1 MDCPENL
8 ESELKELRDTFNSG
22 ITKQES
28 WRRSQLKALLS
39 LLEEKEDDIAKALEQ
54 DLGKHPVESFRD
66 EVGPLIKSVN
76 YALKGL
82 KRWMSSKKVIS
93 LSIDFNLACLFK
105 VDRRFHKEY
114 NAISTVVVTL
124 VG

>member
-66 EVGPLIKSVN
+66 EVRG
-76 YALKGL
+76 
-82 KRWMSSKKVIS
+82 
-93 LSIDFNLACLFK
+93 F
-105 VDRRFHKEY
+105 
-114 NAISTVVVTL
+114 STYSDH
-124 VG
+124 